1 MPYYNSPMAYQPMY
15 GQPGGYGQTP
25 YNPGGTMQQTAQR
38 YEIIHV
44 NGEPGARAHGVDTPE
59 FYADMAAAFLNDE
72 DAAPNKAGRYYH
84 CVAEG

>member
-1 MPYYNSPMAYQPMY
+1 MPYYNSPMAYPVMY

-44 NGEPGARAHGVDTPE
+44 NGGMSQMRDALTKYYVEQ
-59 FYADMAAAFLNDE
+59 AA
-72 DAAPNKAGRYYH
+72 
-84 CVAEG
+84 